1 MKGVRFFYPSICLV
15 SCLLALARADV
26 IECDNGDRYNG
37 KVLSMDEQQVKL
49 QNDIAGTLTIPRNRI
64 VSISFRPLQKTALRT
79 AGSTNSLAGRSAAV
93 PGRGLQIDDG
103 SIEKV
108 QQELLSTANPEANQ
122 MFQEMVRGLQSGQLN
137 LGDIRSKA
145 QDTLKELRKLQGE
158 LGDDE
163 TAGLLDSYA
172 TILESFVRQAPAA
185 TNRPAPRPSAPSGPA
200 KP

>member
-1 MKGVRFFYPSICLV
+1 MKGVRFFHRSICV
-15 SCLLALARADV
+15 ISCLVAIARADV

-49 QNDIAGTLTIPRNRI
+49 QNEIAGTLTIPRNRI
-64 VSISFRPLQKTALRT
+64 ISISFRPLQKSPVKAP
-79 AGSTNSLAGRSAAV
+79 AGTTNGFAV
-93 PGRGLQIDDG
+93 PRRGLPIDDG

-108 QQELLSTANPEANQ
+108 QDELLSTANPEANQ
-122 MFQEMVRGLQSGQLN
+122 MFQDMVRGLQSGQLN
-137 LGDIRSKA
+137 LGDIRAKA
-145 QDTLKELRKLQGE
+145 QETLAELRKLQGE
-158 LGDDE
+158 LGEDE

-185 TNRPAPRPSAPSGPA
+185 TNRPAVKPSAPAVPA